1 MLRSPHRSNNW
12 AFTTFIL
19 PLRGMR
25 EMLDDVCGRRPC
37 NPKALGR
44 AGERCA
50 ARWLRKRGYRVAGC
64 NITGQGSSPGEA
76 DIVAIGPD
84 RHTIVIVEV
93 KTRERRHDAGASAFP
108 PEVSLNVHKRQTL
121 RSLAREL
128 ARTNGWRDRPVQI
141 DGLAI
146 EFVTRDERVVERVV
160 RHHERIA

>member
-1 MLRSPHRSNNW
+1 MPRSPHPSSNGLL
-12 AFTTFIL
+12 AL
-19 PLRGMR
+19 LAAPLRGMR
-25 EMLDDVCGRRPC
+25 EALDDARGKRPR

-44 AGERCA
+44 SGERFA
-50 ARWLRKRGYRVAGC
+50 ASWLRKQGYRIAGR
-64 NITGQGSSPGEA
+64 NVKGAGSAAGEA

-93 KTRERRHDAGASAFP
+93 KTRERRHDAGVSAFP
-108 PEVSLNVHKRQTL
+108 PEVALNMHKRKTL

-128 ARTNGWRDRPVQI
+128 ARANGWGDRPVQI

-146 EFVTRDERVVERVV
+146 EFVTREGRVVERVV